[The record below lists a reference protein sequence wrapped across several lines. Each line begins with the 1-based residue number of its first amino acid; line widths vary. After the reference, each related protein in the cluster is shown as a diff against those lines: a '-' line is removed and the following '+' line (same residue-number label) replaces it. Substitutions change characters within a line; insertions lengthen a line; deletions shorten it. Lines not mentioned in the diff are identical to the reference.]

1 MITLFDPVQEQ
12 ATAVENFTPQELQQ
26 KTNFF
31 SNLLFYAGCTY
42 KAMGQFERANDF
54 FFDAIEAGPPN
65 SFTKIEMM
73 MIIARNLEEMENADI
88 KSSKIEDLGDGP
100 DNEKAFQLVRIDY
113 IKD

>member
-1 MITLFDPVQEQ
+1 MLTLFDPAQEQ
-12 ATAVENFTPQELQQ
+12 AMAVETFSPQEMQQ

-31 SNLLFYAGCTY
+31 SNLLFYAGCIY

-54 FFDAIEAGPPN
+54 FFEAIEAGPPS

-88 KSSKIEDLGDGP
+88 KSNKIEDSGDGP
-100 DNEKAFQLVRIDY
+100 DNEKAFQLVRVD
-113 IKD
+113 